1 MKRSLIA
8 VAFAAFAA
16 VSYAANDQY
25 RNQPGE
31 QDFHQSIAASDQY
44 RNDAGE
50 QDQHQSIA
58 VNDVYRNEAGSSDE
72 HGNKVG

>member
-8 VAFAAFAA
+8 VLFAAFAA
-16 VSYAANDQY
+16 TSFAANDQY

-31 QDFHQSIAASDQY
+31 QDFHSPVASNNAY

-50 QDQHQSIA
+50 QDQHFPQI
-58 VNDVYRNEAGSSDE
+58 G
-72 HGNKVG
+72 